1 MMKSNFKCLHSKIGF
16 SFSLQTCSYFR
27 ENVTVFEWRIRSWAS
42 VWWKAWGNFTYC
54 RTQNIF
60 YQKSSNTSEL
70 NHEILFTKSN
80 SVWIYTISPRVCYLF
95 LWHCKQQNDLI
106 FARNFKMK
114 FTYFLSSLLKRMR
127 WKMESKNRTLRFKSK
142 TMAHRR
148 HLRMKSQR

>member
-27 ENVTVFEWRIRSWAS
+27 ENVTVFEWRIRGWAG

-60 YQKSSNTSEL
+60 YQKSCNTSEL

-80 SVWIYTISPRVCYLF
+80 SVWIYTIFPRVCYLF

-106 FARNFKMK
+106 FARNFKKK
-114 FTYFLSSLLKRMR
+114 FTYFFYLVCWREWGEKWRAKIEHFGSNRRR
-127 WKMESKNRTLRFKSK
+127 WPIGDI
-142 TMAHRR
+142 
-148 HLRMKSQR
+148 